1 MRQVSLNKSMLL
13 EIFGPFQ
20 ESSLPG
26 LWRGL
31 VATAVVL
38 AASAVLRPSDLG
50 CLRIFLLA
58 VASASAVSVLRTGT
72 APGSAAVYGSL
83 VGLVVGAFAA
93 AREPWSEFFGTA
105 TGGAAVGAA
114 AAAVAY
120 WSEGLLK

>member
-1 MRQVSLNKSMLL
+1 MIL

-38 AASAVLRPSDLG
+38 ATVAVLRPSDLG

-58 VASASAVSVLRTGT
+58 VAFASAVSVLRTGT

-83 VGLVVGAFAA
+83 VGLVLGAFSA
-93 AREPWSEFFGTA
+93 ARKCWPEFLATA
-105 TGGAAVGAA
+105 VGGAAVGAA
-114 AAAVAY
+114 AGAVAY
-120 WSEGLLK
+120 GSEGLLK